1 MKSMMNLLQLTIK
14 GIIYCFISSIIFL
27 SNLTMLSAEDINWT
41 EVSNSDNEIQFIDTN
56 SIKYNNKDLLSVII
70 KYAKIDPKDQQ
81 IINSNSYLM
90 AIDCKNRLFSKL
102 PINAEL
108 KQVKNWT
115 NPINDKL
122 IKKTILNTCSY

>member
-1 MKSMMNLLQLTIK
+1 M
-14 GIIYCFISSIIFL
+14 
-27 SNLTMLSAEDINWT
+27 
-41 EVSNSDNEIQFIDTN
+41 TN